1 MTGLAAARRRQDV
14 NKAALCLIAGSFKA
28 QPKLSAALCV
38 AKMSVDSVAGLARLR
53 HNAHSDFVRIR
64 VRKENLM
71 GRLILKVCGMALLLV
86 LALTLSSKVAA
97 LAEQETDIKTAKK
110 TEEESVKRSELMK
123 PHFANGNQAMLDA
136 KAVRQQLQTAS
147 NEQKPALLAKMK
159 ADYQTAITEY
169 EQAVEE
175 AKVRDENGFQVIG
188 LIGEIR
194 NGLISRDKAAEML
207 VQDKDS
213 PVIMSN
219 LGLAYSG
226 LGRYQDAISMLQ
238 QAAVLKPAAGTYME
252 LGTDFAQVGKMP
264 EATATCDK
272 IPAADPQAKNLQAGC
287 YKNVAIVLTNNGK
300 LADAIVPLQKA
311 TQLNSQDALAWKLLG
326 DALTNTITSKSEGG
340 KIVYFL
346 PPGTLEAYQR
356 YLQLEP
362 SGAYAGQVQAAL
374 EGLTRLTKTATE
386 TKEKN

>member
-1 MTGLAAARRRQDV
+1 
-14 NKAALCLIAGSFKA
+14 
-28 QPKLSAALCV
+28 
-38 AKMSVDSVAGLARLR
+38 MSRFFLR
-53 HNAHSDFVRIR
+53 
-64 VRKENLM
+64 
-71 GRLILKVCGMALLLV
+71 VCGIALLLV
-86 LALTLSSKVAA
+86 VLPALSGQA
-97 LAEQETDIKTAKK
+97 LGFAKQETDIKTASK
-110 TEEESVKRSELMK
+110 TREEGMKRSDLMK
-123 PHFANGNQAMLDA
+123 PHFANGNQAMRDA
-136 KAVRQQLQTAS
+136 KAVREQLQTAA
-147 NEQKPALLAKMK
+147 NDQKPALLVKMK
-159 ADYQTAITEY
+159 SDYETAITEY
-169 EQAVEE
+169 EQALQETE
-175 AKVRDENGFQVIG
+175 VRDEDGLQVIG
-188 LIGEIR
+188 LIGVIR
-194 NGLISRDKAAEML
+194 NGLVSQQKALAML
-207 VQDKDS
+207 VQNKDT
-213 PVIMSN
+213 PVILSN

-226 LGRYQDAISMLQ
+226 VGRYQDAITMLQ

-272 IPAADPQAKNLQAGC
+272 ILATDPLAKNMQSGC
-287 YKNVAIVLTNNGK
+287 YKNVAIVLTNHGK

-362 SGAYAGQVQAAL
+362 SGPYAGQVQAAV
-374 EGLTRLTKTATE
+374 EGLARLTKAPLE

>member
-1 MTGLAAARRRQDV
+1 
-14 NKAALCLIAGSFKA
+14 
-28 QPKLSAALCV
+28 
-38 AKMSVDSVAGLARLR
+38 MSR
-53 HNAHSDFVRIR
+53 FF
-64 VRKENLM
+64 
-71 GRLILKVCGMALLLV
+71 LKVYGMALLLV
-86 LALTLSSKVAA
+86 LALTLSSPAPVF
-97 LAEQETDIKTAKK
+97 AEQETDIKTAKK
-110 TEEESVKRSELMK
+110 TEEEAVKRAELMK

-136 KAVRQQLQTAS
+136 KAIRQQLQTAADDQRPS
-147 NEQKPALLAKMK
+147 LLAKMK
-159 ADYQTAITEY
+159 ASYQTAITEY

-175 AKVRDENGFQVIG
+175 AKVRDENGFQVVG
-188 LIGEIR
+188 LIGELR

-213 PVIMSN
+213 PIILSN

-226 LGRYQDAISMLQ
+226 LGRYQDAITMLQ

-264 EATATCDK
+264 EATATCEK
-272 IPAADPQAKNLQAGC
+272 IFAADPQAKNMQGGC
-287 YKNVAIVLTNNGK
+287 YRNVAIVLTNRGK
-300 LADAIVPLQKA
+300 LADAVVPLQKA

-340 KIVYFL
+340 KIVYSV

-362 SGAYAGQVQAAL
+362 SGPYAAQVQAAL
-374 EGLTRLTKTATE
+374 EGLARLTKAPTE

>member
-1 MTGLAAARRRQDV
+1 MSRFLRKDCGL
-14 NKAALCLIAGSFKA
+14 
-28 QPKLSAALCV
+28 
-38 AKMSVDSVAGLARLR
+38 
-53 HNAHSDFVRIR
+53 
-64 VRKENLM
+64 
-71 GRLILKVCGMALLLV
+71 ALLLV
-86 LALTLSSKVAA
+86 VSLPLCNRFLAAG
-97 LAEQETDIKTAKK
+97 QEPDIKTAKM
-110 TEEESVKRSELMK
+110 TEEEAVKRSELMK
-123 PHFANGNQAMLDA
+123 PHFANGNQAMKDA
-136 KAVRQQLQTAS
+136 QAIRQQLQAAAS
-147 NEQKPALLAKMK
+147 EQKPVLLAKMK
-159 ADYQTAITEY
+159 ADYLTAITEY

-175 AKVRDENGFQVIG
+175 AKVRDENGYQVVG

-194 NGLISRDKAAEML
+194 NGLISRQKAAEML

-226 LGRYQDAISMLQ
+226 VGRYQDAITMLQ

-264 EATATCDK
+264 EATATCEK
-272 IPAADPQAKNLQAGC
+272 ILTADPQATNMEAGC
-287 YKNVAIVLTNNGK
+287 YKNVAIVLTNHGK

-340 KIVYFL
+340 KIVYFV
-346 PPGTLEAYQR
+346 PPGAIEAYKTC
-356 YLQLEP
+356 LQLEP
-362 SGAYAGQVQAAL
+362 NGPYAAQVKAAL
-374 EGLTRLTKTATE
+374 EGLEKLPKGVSTPTE

>member
-1 MTGLAAARRRQDV
+1 MRRLFP
-14 NKAALCLIAGSFKA
+14 KACLL
-28 QPKLSAALCV
+28 PT
-38 AKMSVDSVAGLARLR
+38 
-53 HNAHSDFVRIR
+53 
-64 VRKENLM
+64 
-71 GRLILKVCGMALLLV
+71 LILLLLSLSGQV
-86 LALTLSSKVAA
+86 LGSA
-97 LAEQETDIKTAKK
+97 QEPDIKTAKM
-110 TEEESVKRSELMK
+110 TGEEALKRSELMK

-136 KAVRQQLQTAS
+136 KAIRQQLQTAS
-147 NEQKPALLAKMK
+147 NEQKPALLTKMK

-175 AKVRDENGFQVIG
+175 AKVRDENGYQVIG
-188 LIGEIR
+188 LLGEIR
-194 NGLISRDKAAEML
+194 NGLISRDKAAAML

-219 LGLAYSG
+219 LGLAYG
-226 LGRYQDAISMLQ
+226 GVGRYQDAITMLQ
-238 QAAVLKPAAGTYME
+238 QAAILKPAAGTYME

-272 IPAADPQAKNLQAGC
+272 ILVADPQAKNMQAGC

-311 TQLNSQDALAWKLLG
+311 TQLNPQDALAWKLLG

-340 KIVYFL
+340 KIVYVV
-346 PPGTLEAYQR
+346 PSGTIEAYQK

-362 SGAYAGQVQAAL
+362 SGSYAGQVQAAL
-374 EGLTRLTKTATE
+374 EGLAKLTKSGSTPAE
-386 TKEKN
+386 TKEKK